1 MRIRLFILTQYMNV
15 TDRKTD
21 GRTDRVNWSRLE
33 IRVFKKIMRK
43 TKQLPNVMAYPLNED
58 ERVLTYLSV
67 FVDALRFRF
76 CSEVHLLLC
85 SGL

>member
-1 MRIRLFILTQYMNV
+1 MNV